1 MNDTRIYSF
10 EPIADQ
16 NSRLLILGTMPSV
29 KSLEA
34 AFYYAH
40 PRNAFWPMMAEIFGK
55 PLPETVEEKKKMI
68 LQNGIALWDVAGSCV
83 REGSLDSAMRKVEL
97 NDFGEFFI
105 RFPKIERVLLNGG
118 AAWTLYH
125 RLPVEIVNSR
135 ACVKMPS
142 TSPAYTMKYEKKLEI
157 WNREISLGGE
167 ML

>member
-1 MNDTRIYSF
+1 
-10 EPIADQ
+10 
-16 NSRLLILGTMPSV
+16 
-29 KSLEA
+29 
-34 AFYYAH
+34 
-40 PRNAFWPMMAEIFGK
+40 
-55 PLPETVEEKKKMI
+55 
-68 LQNGIALWDVAGSCV
+68 
-83 REGSLDSAMRKVEL
+83 MRKVEL